1 MKVSAV
7 IYGDIQYDELI
18 EIVLFLEQELVDV
31 GYDPMDN

>member
-31 GYDPMDN
+31 SYDPMDN